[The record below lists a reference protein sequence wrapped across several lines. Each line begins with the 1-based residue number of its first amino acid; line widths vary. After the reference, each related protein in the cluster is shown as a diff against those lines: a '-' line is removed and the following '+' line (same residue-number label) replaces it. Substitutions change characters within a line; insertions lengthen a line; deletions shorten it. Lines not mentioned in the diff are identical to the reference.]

1 MLKRKERRERFEL
14 DVRVGTSGYFVRESS
29 SGIVAGPRECSDGVP
44 RKITVPIDTETGE
57 IRNIHMKSGRGSN
70 PPESWR
76 IFPDKV
82 LPTIASWISRKSTPL
97 AQSEIVQMS
106 QNSYSFSVRRAL
118 VTFKIWQA
126 LLDTVVPMMARGLGL
141 FRFDVRESDE
151 ETTIRAI
158 VDPSLIVKLGKRLQP
173 FIYLYAA
180 LVRATFLPTL
190 RWMAKM
196 HTVKLSDMAEGDVS
210 LVFSKTGA
218 LPLVVVKS

>member
-1 MLKRKERRERFEL
+1 
-14 DVRVGTSGYFVRESS
+14 
-29 SGIVAGPRECSDGVP
+29 
-44 RKITVPIDTETGE
+44 
-57 IRNIHMKSGRGSN
+57 
-70 PPESWR
+70 
-76 IFPDKV
+76 
-82 LPTIASWISRKSTPL
+82 
-97 AQSEIVQMS
+97 MS